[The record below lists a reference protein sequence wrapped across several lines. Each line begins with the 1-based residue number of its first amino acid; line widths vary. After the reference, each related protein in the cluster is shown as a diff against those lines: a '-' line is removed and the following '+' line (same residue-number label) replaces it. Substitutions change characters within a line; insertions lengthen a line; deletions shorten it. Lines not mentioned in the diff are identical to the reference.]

1 MSIAIIDARKW
12 QNQVDLK
19 TGEKNLEDTPKIRM
33 VRDILARHPYPG
45 DVDLESNRWV
55 SYTALDLVR
64 QYQPRLA
71 CLIYAFQYFA
81 LRYKDLTEQDKENII
96 ADVFQEVG
104 YFLQESG
111 YTPVIVGT
119 GEMIPVAGSIDLN
132 RLDGLAVSSHWLA
145 RYAGLHNPSD
155 RDLELVRTHPM
166 IDRVV
171 SRQEWIALF
180 PGVEHNPARIPD
192 YLVVARE
199 GWTIRATGTPMRKP
213 HLIPSSASAI
223 PVSTPLGLADSIL
236 NIKSLITSHLEHHR
250 IALIILEGI
259 GTRNFTLPCN
269 PCLNGVDW
277 YCYEPGDAQFLTIS
291 TGTHQ
296 VFTYPTGYLY
306 HEENESNPDF
316 PYSGYFKQIPERT
329 VGQDSSGRS
338 IAVGNRSMLTH
349 MVFGADISIECFARN
364 LYNQG
369 CMGVIH
375 R

>member
-132 RLDGLAVSSHWLA
+132 QLDGLAVSSHWLA

-171 SRQEWIALF
+171 SRQEWITLF
-180 PGVEHNPARIPD
+180 PGVEHNTVRIPD

-199 GWTIRATGTPMRKP
+199 GWTIRATGTPMRKA
-213 HLIPSSASAI
+213 HLIPSSVLAI

-236 NIKSLITSHLEHHR
+236 DIKSLITSHLEHHR

-259 GTRNFTLPCN
+259 GIRNFTLPYR

-329 VGQDSSGRS
+329 VGYDSPGRS